1 MYCYYYTSNSLKS
14 KFSKQQKNVF
24 RLNKQP
30 VDIILIYI
38 ILQKGI
44 RYVSSDKLLGRDQT

>member
-24 RLNKQP
+24 RLNKP
-30 VDIILIYI
+30 SVDIILLY
-38 ILQKGI
+38 
-44 RYVSSDKLLGRDQT
+44 YNFTERDPLCQQR